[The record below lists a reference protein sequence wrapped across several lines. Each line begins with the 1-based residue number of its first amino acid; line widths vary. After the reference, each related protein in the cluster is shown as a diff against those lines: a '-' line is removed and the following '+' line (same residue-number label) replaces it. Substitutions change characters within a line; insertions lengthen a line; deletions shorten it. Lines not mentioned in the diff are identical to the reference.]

1 MKPEWGI
8 KRTCQE
14 CGAKFYDM
22 KRPEIVCPKC
32 ATAFVEPVV
41 KPRRAKA
48 EPKAEPAPKKPVAK
62 VKDPD
67 LDIDDDDDIDI
78 DVDDDDD
85 DDDDDDII
93 EDTSDLGD
101 DDDDVSEVREKI
113 SGEKEV

>member
-8 KRTCQE
+8 KRTCHE

-22 KRPEIVCPKC
+22 KRPEVVCPKC
-32 ATAFVEPVV
+32 AAPFVEPVV

-48 EPKAEPAPKKPVAK
+48 EPKPEPAPKKPVAK

-67 LDIDDDDDIDI
+67 LDIDDDDLDI
-78 DVDDDDD
+78 DVDD
-85 DDDDDDII
+85 
-93 EDTSDLGD
+93 D

-113 SGEKEV
+113 GGEKEV